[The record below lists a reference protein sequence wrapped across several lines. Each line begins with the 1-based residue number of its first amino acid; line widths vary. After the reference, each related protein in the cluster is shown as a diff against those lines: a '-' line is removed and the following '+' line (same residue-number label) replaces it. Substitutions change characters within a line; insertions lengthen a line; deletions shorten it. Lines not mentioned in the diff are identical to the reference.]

1 MKKRVLAIILA
12 MVMTVTMIP
21 AMAFAAD
28 ETGPAAA
35 VTDESV
41 TPSEAVFADKAY
53 SVAEFEELR
62 VYYDTVSYK
71 DVKKCTIADT
81 SIATVTHNTWN
92 SYVTVKGVKRG
103 QTTLTVTTTY
113 GSVETYTINVT
124 GAQFVFTDTPYNETM
139 DRGDSDYVSV
149 SSGFENY
156 NWTVDDESVI
166 QLEDYYSYGYKKR
179 IKAVGKGEAMISV
192 TNEHGDYTSIIITVT
207 ADEFTVDGKT
217 NPVIALEVGDYS
229 SLYLP
234 YEYDWEDCT
243 CVIENETVSHVEK
256 DSLCYVY
263 GDKAGDTV
271 MVVTNQYGET
281 VKCIIHVYE
290 DLTKLSFTKDSYTVW
305 MGKTFKLPYNI
316 APLNSNNNITFDVG
330 YYDDIISISKDGVV
344 TPLRTGTAYDVEIK
358 SESYDY
364 DECDIIVKAPYFNK
378 KTYNLYKN
386 QTEQIKFTGGRTDA
400 VWTSSNKSVA
410 VVSSTGK
417 ITAKKAGTAKITANS
432 GGYKVTATVKVS
444 NPKLSKQKATIW
456 AGKTLKLKVTGA
468 VGKVVW
474 KSSNK
479 KVATVNSSGKVTA
492 KKAGTTIITA
502 KVSGMTLKCKVTVKG
517 PELSVKKKTLIAK
530 QTYKLNVKGATKKVK
545 WTSSNKSVAT
555 VSSSGKITAKK
566 AGTATI
572 TAKVNGKS
580 LKCKV
585 TVKKNQV
592 SYRVSMDVNQY
603 DYGEPTV
610 ALKKAYW
617 DGSKLKVDL
626 YVINNRIFEAEEFDW
641 LIYKLYDNNDK
652 LIASQ
657 KFTNVKLNIRPGG
670 IKKITLTFKSS
681 AVKKKNAILNYGVSD
696 YWSYWYYYNY

>member
-1 MKKRVLAIILA
+1 
-12 MVMTVTMIP
+12 
-21 AMAFAAD
+21 
-28 ETGPAAA
+28 
-35 VTDESV
+35 
-41 TPSEAVFADKAY
+41 
-53 SVAEFEELR
+53 
-62 VYYDTVSYK
+62 
-71 DVKKCTIADT
+71 
-81 SIATVTHNTWN
+81 
-92 SYVTVKGVKRG
+92 
-103 QTTLTVTTTY
+103 
-113 GSVETYTINVT
+113 
-124 GAQFVFTDTPYNETM
+124 
-139 DRGDSDYVSV
+139 
-149 SSGFENY
+149 
-156 NWTVDDESVI
+156 
-166 QLEDYYSYGYKKR
+166 
-179 IKAVGKGEAMISV
+179 
-192 TNEHGDYTSIIITVT
+192 
-207 ADEFTVDGKT
+207 
-217 NPVIALEVGDYS
+217 
-229 SLYLP
+229 
-234 YEYDWEDCT
+234 
-243 CVIENETVSHVEK
+243 
-256 DSLCYVY
+256 
-263 GDKAGDTV
+263 
-271 MVVTNQYGET
+271 
-281 VKCIIHVYE
+281 
-290 DLTKLSFTKDSYTVW
+290 
-305 MGKTFKLPYNI
+305 
-316 APLNSNNNITFDVG
+316 
-330 YYDDIISISKDGVV
+330 
-344 TPLRTGTAYDVEIK
+344 
-358 SESYDY
+358 
-364 DECDIIVKAPYFNK
+364 
-378 KTYNLYKN
+378 
-386 QTEQIKFTGGRTDA
+386 

-444 NPKLSKQKATIW
+444 NRHLSKQKATIW

-492 KKAGTTIITA
+492 KKAGTTTVTA
-502 KVSGMTLKCKVTVKG
+502 NVSGVTLKCKVTVKG